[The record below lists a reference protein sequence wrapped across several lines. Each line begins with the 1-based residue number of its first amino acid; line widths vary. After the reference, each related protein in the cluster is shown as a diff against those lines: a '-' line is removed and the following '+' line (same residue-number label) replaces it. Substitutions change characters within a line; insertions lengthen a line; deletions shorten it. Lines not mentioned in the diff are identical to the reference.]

1 MMLKLTKGY
10 SVSKPELLEE
20 GFMQTSDVSII
31 ANVDADKIKDVL
43 QHFIV
48 LHEEPMFFILELPVT
63 SDREEE
69 IAPGVVGE
77 THKDI
82 YYIDGCSQEACLVL
96 LERYGELLIN
106 DGISSFGFGGHESQ
120 DEIMACAYNIL
131 TIYSQK
137 LEGYADF
144 YEIHKLWKKDNL
156 VTAWDTFTL
165 DTPGH
170 SERYELDGKTVF
182 DLPEALKEWNIY
194 LAETR
199 VE

>member
-1 MMLKLTKGY
+1 MLKLIKGHA
-10 SVSKPELLEE
+10 VSKPELLEE
-20 GFMQTSDVSII
+20 GYMMSSDVSII

-48 LHEEPMFFILELPVT
+48 MRKEPMFFILELPVT
-63 SDREEE
+63 SNREEE
-69 IAPGVVGE
+69 VSPGVVKD

-82 YYIDGCSQEACLVL
+82 YYVDGCSQEECLVL

-120 DEIMACAYNIL
+120 DEIMVGHYNVL

-137 LEGYADF
+137 LDDFEGF
-144 YEIHKLWKKDNL
+144 YEMHEIEKKDDI
-156 VTAWDTFTL
+156 VTAWDTFTK
-165 DTPGH
+165 DTPGQ
-170 SERYELDGKTVF
+170 SLRYELDGKTVF
-182 DLPEALKEWNIY
+182 DIPDLLKDWNIY

>member
-1 MMLKLTKGY
+1 MLKLTKGHF
-10 SVSKPELLEE
+10 VSKPELLEE
-20 GFMQTSDVSII
+20 GYMLSSDVSII

-63 SDREEE
+63 CDREEE
-69 IAPGVVGE
+69 VAPGVVRD
-77 THKDI
+77 THKDV
-82 YYIDGCSQEACLVL
+82 YYIDGCSQDECLVL

-120 DEIMACAYNIL
+120 DEIMVGHYNIL
-131 TIYSQK
+131 TIYSHK
-137 LEGYADF
+137 PDKFEGF
-144 YEIHKLWKKDNL
+144 YEMHMIEKKDNL
-156 VTAWDTFTL
+156 VTAWDTFTK
-165 DTPGH
+165 DAPGQ
-170 SERYELDGKTVF
+170 SLRYELDGKTVF
-182 DLPEALKEWNIY
+182 DIPEELTDWNIY